1 MDRSQINAWTGQIV
15 DAAMKVHTALGPGLL
30 ESAYEACLQYELQ
43 KRGLQVR
50 NQVVMPLVYD
60 GIRLELGYRIDLL
73 VEETVVVECKA
84 VREITPVDKAQVISY
99 LRLNN
104 FPVGMLINFH
114 EERLKNGIHRFAN

>member
-1 MDRSQINAWTGQIV
+1 MDRGQINAWTGQIV

>member
-84 VREITPVDKAQVISY
+84 VREITPVDKAQVMSY